1 MGTESKQYRDQ
12 TAGETYYDATMPSN
26 LMEIAANTPCE
37 KFTLTYLLGIEHPTR
52 ISTQLNIADGA
63 TMIKPR
69 DIVGSS
75 IKELAFCAQYMHI
88 TFSNHYRLTASL
100 AAIFGDEPK
109 EKYVGDIILSV
120 NDCGEGMLIRFLR
133 RWPLLIGAPDEA
145 TSSPAIMTLRHE
157 SQVLTWQ
164 FEHQNAEIYTKSH

>member
-12 TAGETYYDATMPSN
+12 AAGATYYDGMKTSN
-26 LMEIAANTPCE
+26 LMSIAADTSCA
-37 KFTLTYLLGIEHPTR
+37 KFTIPYLLRIEHPTR
-52 ISTQLNIADGA
+52 ISNEINVADGA

-75 IKELAFCAQYMHI
+75 IKELAFCAHYMHI

-145 TSSPAIMTLRHE
+145 TANPAIMTLRHG

-164 FEHQNAEIYTKSH
+164 FEHQDAEI

>member
-1 MGTESKQYRDQ
+1 MGTELNQYRDQ
-12 TAGETYYDATMPSN
+12 AAGSAYYDGTITSN
-26 LMEIAANTPCE
+26 LMESAADTHCV
-37 KFTLTYLLGIEHPTR
+37 KFTISNLLRIVPPTP
-52 ISTQLNIADGA
+52 ISHEINVADGA

-75 IKELAFCAQYMHI
+75 IKELAFCSQYMHI

-100 AAIFGDEPK
+100 AAILGDEPK

-145 TSSPAIMTLRHE
+145 TTSPAIMTLRHGSE
-157 SQVLTWQ
+157 ALTWQ
-164 FEHQNAEIYTKSH
+164 FEHQDAEI

>member
-1 MGTESKQYRDQ
+1 MGTESKQYPNQ
-12 TAGETYYDATMPSN
+12 TAGEMYYNGTMPSD
-26 LMEIAANTPCE
+26 LMEIAVDTACE
-37 KFTLTYLLGIEHPTR
+37 KFTLPYLLGIEHPTR
-52 ISTQLNIADGA
+52 ISTQVNIADGA

-75 IKELAFCAQYMHI
+75 IKELAFCSQYMHI
-88 TFSNHYRLTASL
+88 IFSNHYRLTASL
-100 AAIFGDEPK
+100 AAVFGDEPK

-145 TSSPAIMTLRHE
+145 TANPAIMTLRHG
-157 SQVLTWQ
+157 SQMLTWQ
-164 FEHQNAEIYTKSH
+164 FEHQDAEI

>member
-1 MGTESKQYRDQ
+1 MT
-12 TAGETYYDATMPSN
+12 TSN
-26 LMEIAANTPCE
+26 LMSIAADTSCA
-37 KFTLTYLLGIEHPTR
+37 KFTIPYLLGIKHPTP
-52 ISTQLNIADGA
+52 ISNEINVAHGA

-88 TFSNHYRLTASL
+88 TFSNNYRLTASL

-109 EKYVGDIILSV
+109 ERYVGDIILSV
-120 NDCGEGMLIRFLR
+120 NDCDEGILIRFLR

-145 TSSPAIMTLRHE
+145 TAYPAIMTLRHG
-157 SQVLTWQ
+157 SHVLTWQ
-164 FEHQNAEIYTKSH
+164 FEHQDAEI